1 MSWNCIY
8 FGICVRTLMRTCF
21 AVVLLSL
28 MARSMFAE
36 SCKVVHR
43 SEPSDADTAL
53 LTGNYEL
60 ATGLYQSALTLRPG
74 DTNAIIGLVHALLK
88 RQRLQAA
95 ADALQTFST
104 STPDSPALM
113 SLRGEL
119 ELRQGEPQK
128 AAEAA
133 VASVKLDPC
142 NPRTLFLLSR
152 LEDLNS
158 QYATARKMLL
168 SAHLLDPEDPQI
180 RAAWIKTLPADQRIS
195 EMQAYLA
202 APNGDSA
209 DERRDLQTD
218 LDRFKAWATVPRKPC
233 TMVSTETKVD
243 MPLAPIVGN
252 SDRTVAYGLGAKV
265 NDRAVRLLIDTSYNA
280 RLPIDGAS
288 GVLVSRAVAR
298 QAGLKAIYQDDVL
311 GTGGQPPRSG
321 FVAIA
326 DSIAIG
332 PVEFHNCAVQVMDVA
347 FANGAEGIIGMDIL
361 SSYLVTLDFPARKM
375 TLEML
380 PARPEGIAST
390 NGLYNRYIA
399 PEMKDY
405 HPIYRSGSDL
415 ILPVSA
421 NGKPPMLFVADTAVG
436 YSFFSPGV
444 AYEVLNGRKNPKYE
458 DRDALAKMESSVT
471 LNNVQLSFAGISWN
485 EAVMGGFDTSPFT
498 DDSGMEIS
506 GLVGLRTI
514 SRMTIHIDYRD
525 GLMKIDLDPK
535 SKSLF

>member
-1 MSWNCIY
+1 
-8 FGICVRTLMRTCF
+8 MRTCF

-288 GVLVSRAVAR
+288 GVLVSRTVAR

>member
-1 MSWNCIY
+1 MFWKCSD
-8 FGICVRTLMRTCF
+8 FGICGRILTRTCF
-21 AVVLLSL
+21 VVVLLSL
-28 MARSMFAE
+28 MPRATFAI
-36 SCKVVHR
+36 SCAVVHHPV
-43 SEPSDADTAL
+43 PSDADTAL
-53 LTGNYEL
+53 LAGNYEL
-60 ATGLYQSALTLRPG
+60 ATGLYQSDLARRPD
-74 DTNAIIGLVHALLK
+74 DTDSIIGLVHALLK
-88 RQRLQAA
+88 RQKLQEAS
-95 ADALQTFST
+95 DALQAFST
-104 STPDSPALM
+104 STPESPAIM
-113 SLRGEL
+113 TLRGEV

-133 VASVKLDPC
+133 VASVKLDSC

-158 QYATARKMLL
+158 QYATARKMLM
-168 SAHLLDPEDPQI
+168 SAHQLDPEDPQI

-195 EMQAYLA
+195 ETEAYLA
-202 APNGDSA
+202 APRGDSA
-209 DERRDLQTD
+209 DERHDLQTD
-218 LDRFKAWATVPRKPC
+218 LDHLKAWAAGPRKPC
-233 TMVSTETKVD
+233 TMVSTATKVEI
-243 MPLAPIVGN
+243 PFAPIVGN
-252 SDRTVAYGLGAKV
+252 SDRTVAYGLAAKV
-265 NDRAVRLLIDTSYNA
+265 NDRAVRLLVDTSYNA

-298 QAGLKAIYQDDVL
+298 QAGLKAIYQNDVL
-311 GTGGQPPRSG
+311 GTGGQAPRAG

-326 DSIAIG
+326 DSISIG
-332 PVEFHNCAVQVMDVA
+332 PVEFHNCAIQVMDVA
-347 FANGAEGIIGMDIL
+347 FPNGAEGIIGMDIL
-361 SSYLVTLDFPARKM
+361 SSNLVTLDFPARKM

-380 PARPEGIAST
+380 PARPEGSGST

-421 NGKPPMLFVADTAVG
+421 NGKQPMLFVADTAVG

-458 DRDALAKMESSVT
+458 DRDALGKMDSSIT
-471 LNNVQLSFAGISWN
+471 LNNVQLSFAVLSWN
-485 EAVMGGFDTSPFT
+485 EAVMGSFDTWPFT
-498 DDSGMEIS
+498 DDSGMEVS

-514 SRMTIHIDYRD
+514 SRMTVHIDYRD
-525 GLMKIDLDPK
+525 GLMKLDLDPK

>member
-1 MSWNCIY
+1 
-8 FGICVRTLMRTCF
+8 
-21 AVVLLSL
+21 
-28 MARSMFAE
+28 
-36 SCKVVHR
+36 
-43 SEPSDADTAL
+43 
-53 LTGNYEL
+53 
-60 ATGLYQSALTLRPG
+60 
-74 DTNAIIGLVHALLK
+74 
-88 RQRLQAA
+88 
-95 ADALQTFST
+95 
-104 STPDSPALM
+104 
-113 SLRGEL
+113 
-119 ELRQGEPQK
+119 
-128 AAEAA
+128 
-133 VASVKLDPC
+133 
-142 NPRTLFLLSR
+142 
-152 LEDLNS
+152 
-158 QYATARKMLL
+158 
-168 SAHLLDPEDPQI
+168 
-180 RAAWIKTLPADQRIS
+180 
-195 EMQAYLA
+195 
-202 APNGDSA
+202 
-209 DERRDLQTD
+209 
-218 LDRFKAWATVPRKPC
+218 VPRKPC